1 MLRVCRLGGNFLNKK
16 SYLIF
21 LKKYVIIYIQ
31 KKKKIKNMGATK
43 PQCKKRF
50 EKTSSADTAAVVKWG

>member
-16 SYLIF
+16 SFLIF

-43 PQCKKRF
+43 PLNEPTKPVIRD
-50 EKTSSADTAAVVKWG
+50 AGWI